1 MGAGG
6 KKKGLLAKLE
16 KFTFFLNILQ
26 TNIVDKLH
34 YLNQRHIEKSQNF
47 IMLLLNIFIYFF
59 IHSRYFPLQSIDPI

>member
-6 KKKGLLAKLE
+6 KKKDLE

-34 YLNQRHIEKSQNF
+34 YLNQRHVEKSQNF
-47 IMLLLNIFIYFF
+47 IMLLLDLYIHLCIFFR
-59 IHSRYFPLQSIDPI
+59 HSRYFPLQSIDPI